1 MYKIVPFRAALVM
14 VCVIAF
20 SVCLGSCDEI
30 EKNNPENENPLSF
43 VVDTNGVSYT
53 IKPLLDWNSTLAD
66 AERFMAENY
75 PDWKVVDDGTLQL
88 DTTIGRWCLTY
99 EYSDLRVVF
108 IFDDREGNEF
118 SMFAFDG
125 FGRKNVKLLEDQ
137 VLKAGFKYKG
147 HVEWDAYLDEVLTS
161 VYLSADEELEIQLVW
176 QNSEAPEYYGISF
189 QQTDREDLNH
199 VIDESS
205 VTINFD
211 TKEGSYSLTPFMD
224 WDASVADV
232 RKFMED
238 NYPDWEPKD
247 EGELIKDTI
256 SGDSIQCWVLAYNF
270 DSLQV
275 FYYFEDEEGGKYSD
289 VQYVYYSSPDI
300 TTIKQELTRNGI
312 VYAGRYKYTYEGL
325 YASYIYAPIS
335 KEYVVALSSWDLYG
349 GCWCLGFAPFEDLDN
364 LVSE

>member
-1 MYKIVPFRAALVM
+1 MYKIVPFRAALIM
-14 VCVIAF
+14 MCVIAF

-43 VVDTNGVSYT
+43 VVDTNGVSFT

-99 EYSDLRVVF
+99 KYSDLRVVF

-118 SMFAFDG
+118 SMFSFDG
-125 FGRKNVKLLEDQ
+125 LGRKNVKLLEDQ

-147 HVEWDAYLDEVLTS
+147 HFEWDAYLDEVLAS

-176 QNSEAPEYYGISF
+176 QNSDEPENYNITF
-189 QQTDREDLNH
+189 QKTDREDLNYL
-199 VIDESS
+199 IDESS
-205 VTINFD
+205 VNINID
-211 TKEGSYSLTPFMD
+211 TNEGSYCLTPFLD

-247 EGELIKDTI
+247 EGELIKDTV
-256 SGDSIQCWVLAYNF
+256 SGDTIQHWVVVYKI

-275 FYYFEDEEGGKYSD
+275 VYYFDDAEGQKYSD
-289 VQYVYYSSPDI
+289 VQYSYYSSSDI

-312 VYAGRYKYTYEGL
+312 VYAGRYKDTYEGL

-335 KEYVVALSSWDLYG
+335 KEYVVALASWDLYG
-349 GCWCLGFAPFEDLDN
+349 GCWCLDFGPFVDLDE
-364 LVSE
+364 LISE